1 MGFVYGRSTLL
12 YAKQVLICDGDSSWV
27 VDRGKVRLLARPKNR
42 WLHRIGPVRKTFPE
56 SRLQIFRPPLGR
68 QCRWLLYNVSSFTC
82 SREFLNFTS
91 TNFQARV
98 NLFHS
103 YPFSILMMKLFSH
116 LRSSNVSG
124 PWKNISIPTRF
135 VAFDILICSENIS
148 NHKIEKK
155 QQRGNVMKHWTSVIY

>member
-1 MGFVYGRSTLL
+1 MGGQLFFTQNKFWFAMATLRKSSTAARSGYWPDQKT
-12 YAKQVLICDGDSSWV
+12 GDCI
-27 VDRGKVRLLARPKNR
+27 G
-42 WLHRIGPVRKTFPE
+42 RIGPVRKTFPE
-56 SRLQIFRPPLGR
+56 SRLQIFRPPLGW